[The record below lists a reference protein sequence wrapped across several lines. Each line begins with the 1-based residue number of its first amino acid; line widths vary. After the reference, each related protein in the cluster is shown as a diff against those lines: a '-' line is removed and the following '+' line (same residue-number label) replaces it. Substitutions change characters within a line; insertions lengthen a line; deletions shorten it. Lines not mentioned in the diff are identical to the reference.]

1 MSISQKCWGLGLCAL
16 LILLSYRA
24 SFGAELVMI
33 ERPNCKW
40 CEVWEKEVGV
50 VYKLTP
56 QGKRAPIRRL
66 TLKTLRESSVQP
78 IRPVTFTPTFILLSK
93 QQEIGRI
100 TGYLGEDHFWA
111 LLGDIL
117 KRLPETSTHTCSD
130 NPPKS
135 DEEPIPAEKHLC

>member
-1 MSISQKCWGLGLCAL
+1 M
-16 LILLSYRA
+16 
-24 SFGAELVMI
+24 V

-66 TLKTLRESSVQP
+66 TLTTLKESSLQN

-100 TGYLGEDHFWA
+100 TGYLGENHFWA
-111 LLGDIL
+111 LLEDIL
-117 KRLPETSTHTCSD
+117 KRLPEKSTHTCSD
-130 NPPKS
+130 NRPKFDQAS
-135 DEEPIPAEKHLC
+135 MPAEKHLC